1 MRGNDLGQTS
11 EVAIVGGGPVGM
23 LLALFLDRHGVKSV
37 VFNTEERT
45 RTHPKGSSYSARTME
60 HCRRLGISGTMRTLG
75 LPADHPKDAAYFTRL
90 SGWEIARYRMP
101 SEVEI
106 GTFGAACR
114 RSIQMPEP
122 GTRANQMY
130 VEDFLL
136 KHLRTRL
143 QHRIALRLASR
154 PVQPGRRTAFR
165 LTRRAS
171 PTARPSIGRRAT
183 WSAAMA
189 ATAPCAVR
197 LASAIPV
204 TTASSKLI
212 WAAV

>member
-45 RTHPKGSSYSARTME
+45 RMHPKGSSYSARTME
-60 HCRRLGISGTMRTLG
+60 HCRRLGISGTIRTLG

-101 SEVEI
+101 SEVE
-106 GTFGAACR
+106 TA
-114 RSIQMPEP
+114 
-122 GTRANQMY
+122 
-130 VEDFLL
+130 
-136 KHLRTRL
+136 
-143 QHRIALRLASR
+143 RLARPADEHSDSGAEGRALIRCMSR
-154 PVQPGRRTAFR
+154 TFYSSICARAATSNCASAGRPTSSARTPTAFR

-183 WSAAMA
+183 SSAAMA

-204 TTASSKLI
+204 TTASSKPI